1 MEDPVVALKIDVDTH
16 QGMKAGVPSL
26 LKTLRDAGVKATFFL
41 SFGPDNSG
49 KAIWNI
55 LRKRGFF
62 SKMIRT
68 GAPHLYGFKTLLY
81 GTLLPAPLI
90 ASAYPEIVRQIDQE
104 THEIGVH
111 AWNHR
116 LWQDNLDRLSAE
128 KIRQEFERSFAA
140 YRVILGREPR
150 AVAAPAWYCNQ
161 TSLEV
166 QDGLSLDYSS
176 DTRGRKPFF
185 PRMGGR
191 VYRTLQIPT
200 SQLGIEEMIGR
211 GGVTRGNLVDHQ
223 IAQLKRKRFNTVPV
237 HAEIEG
243 GSYHGHFRGFLKGA
257 MKSGF
262 RFRPLQHLCGVAK
275 EEGAPVRD
283 VVLEEFPGRSGLVAV
298 SL

>member
-1 MEDPVVALKIDVDTH
+1 
-16 QGMKAGVPSL
+16 MKAGVPSL
-26 LKTLRDAGVKATFFL
+26 LAILRDAGVQATFFL

-55 LRKRGFF
+55 LRKRGFL

-68 GAPHLYGFKTLLY
+68 AAPRLYGFKTLLY

-90 ASAYPEIVRQIDQE
+90 ASAHPQIVRRIDQE
-104 THEIGVH
+104 RHEIGVH
-111 AWNHR
+111 AWDHR
-116 LWQDNLDRLSAE
+116 LWQDHLEKLSSE
-128 KIRQEFERSFAA
+128 RIRQEFERSFAT
-140 YRVILGREPR
+140 YRAILAREPR
-150 AVAAPAWYCNQ
+150 AVAAPAWYCNP

-176 DTRGRKPFF
+176 DTRGRQPFF

-211 GGVTRGNLVDHQ
+211 GGVTRANLAEHQ
-223 IAQLKRKRFNTVPV
+223 ISSLTRDLVNIVPV

-243 GSYHGHFRGFLKGA
+243 GYYQGHFREFLKGA
-257 MKSGF
+257 TKSGF
-262 RFRPLQHLCGVAK
+262 RFRPLQQLCRIAK
-275 EEGAPVRD
+275 KEGAPVRD

-298 SL
+298 SS

>member
-1 MEDPVVALKIDVDTH
+1 MEDSVVALKIDVDTH

-26 LKTLRDAGVKATFFL
+26 LAILRDAGVQATFFL

-55 LRKRGFF
+55 LRKRGFL

-68 GAPHLYGFKTLLY
+68 GAPRLYGFKTSLY
-81 GTLLPAPLI
+81 GTVLPAPPI

-111 AWNHR
+111 AWDHR
-116 LWQDNLDRLSAE
+116 LWQDYLDRLSPE
-128 KIRQEFERSFAA
+128 VIRQEFERSFAA
-140 YRVILGREPR
+140 YRAILGREPR
-150 AVAAPAWYCNQ
+150 AVAAPGWYCNQ
-161 TSLEV
+161 TSLEL

-176 DTRGRKPFF
+176 DTRGRQPFF

-200 SQLGIEEMIGR
+200 NQLCIEEMIGR
-211 GGVTRGNLVDHQ
+211 VGIPRANLADHQ
-223 IAQLKRKRFNTVPV
+223 ITQLKRDLLNIVPI

-243 GSYHGHFRGFLKGA
+243 GSYCGHFREFLKGA
-257 MKSGF
+257 MKRGF
-262 RFRPLQHLCGVAK
+262 RFRPLQQLCRVAK

-298 SL
+298 SS